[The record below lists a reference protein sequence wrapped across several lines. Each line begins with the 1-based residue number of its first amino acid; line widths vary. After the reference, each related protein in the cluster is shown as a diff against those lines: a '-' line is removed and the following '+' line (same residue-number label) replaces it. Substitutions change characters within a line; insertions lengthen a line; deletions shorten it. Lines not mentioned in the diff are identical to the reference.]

1 MSLVNCQIKSRPCNF
16 LWSSKKGMTALGGR
30 VEKYQAYFLRP
41 LRTSKVMRVPET
53 IRYEICAKW
62 PQVTFIALTA
72 LQGGVEAYFQA
83 IYISKAITNFA
94 IVWGHEAPHFLNRY
108 HTNVKSW
115 SSNVIWTLRW
125 ELWRKCEPIGNMP
138 SLAHLFFID
147 RKVKNIILYLSPI
160 RDLCRGFPL

>member
-1 MSLVNCQIKSRPCNF
+1 
-16 LWSSKKGMTALGGR
+16 MTALGGR

-72 LQGGVEAYFQA
+72 LQGVEAYFQA

-94 IVWGHEAPHFLNRY
+94 IV
-108 HTNVKSW
+108 
-115 SSNVIWTLRW
+115 
-125 ELWRKCEPIGNMP
+125 
-138 SLAHLFFID
+138 
-147 RKVKNIILYLSPI
+147 
-160 RDLCRGFPL
+160 

>member
-94 IVWGHEAPHFLNRY
+94 IV
-108 HTNVKSW
+108 
-115 SSNVIWTLRW
+115 
-125 ELWRKCEPIGNMP
+125 
-138 SLAHLFFID
+138 
-147 RKVKNIILYLSPI
+147 
-160 RDLCRGFPL
+160 